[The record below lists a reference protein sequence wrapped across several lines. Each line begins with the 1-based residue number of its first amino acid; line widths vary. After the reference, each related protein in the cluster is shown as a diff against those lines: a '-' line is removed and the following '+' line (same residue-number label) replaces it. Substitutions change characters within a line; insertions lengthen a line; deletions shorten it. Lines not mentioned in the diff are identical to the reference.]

1 MTDPELC
8 FLPATRLAAAIADG
22 EISSREATEA
32 FLTQIEH
39 VNPRV
44 NAVITLVAEQALDAA
59 ARADDHAANNDDLPV
74 LHGVPMLHKDVHDTA
89 GIRTTQGSPIFA
101 DHVPATDDLVIERLH
116 AAGVITLGKTNVPE
130 FAAGSHTFNPV
141 FGRTDNP
148 YDTSRSAGGSSG
160 GQTVALA
167 TGMTPLGDGTDLG
180 GSLRNPAAFCNV
192 VGLRPSP
199 GRVPQAPDGFGQYT
213 LTTSG
218 PLARSVDDV
227 ALLLSA
233 MAGPDLRAPASL
245 SDPGSRFRS
254 VPEIDPR
261 QLRVAVSAD
270 FGGRF
275 GVDPQIVGAVRQAA
289 ETLASLGVRVDETLP
304 DLRDADEVFRTRRAW
319 QFASNLG
326 RVVDRHP
333 DRVKKSVH
341 DNVAAGRT
349 LTVTDLTRAMVRGER
364 LYQRMR
370 EFFTGYDALL
380 VPTTQVLPFDAELEY
395 PTEIAGKP
403 MANYL
408 EWMRSCSDI
417 TATGMPALS
426 LPGGFSTEGWP
437 IGVQLVAGPRAD
449 LRLLSVAKVL
459 EQATRYADRRPG
471 VLDDPAG

>member
-1 MTDPELC
+1 MSELC
-8 FLPATRLAAAIADG
+8 FLPATRLARAIADG

-32 FLTQIEH
+32 FLTQIDRI
-39 VNPRV
+39 NPRI
-44 NAVITLVAEQALDAA
+44 NAVVTLVAEQALAA
-59 ARADDHAANNDDLPV
+59 ADRADEYAAGNDELPV
-74 LHGVPMLHKDVHDTA
+74 LHGVPMLHKDTHETA
-89 GIRTTQGSPIFA
+89 GIRTTSGSPIFA
-101 DHVPATDDLVIERLH
+101 DHVPASDDLVIERLH
-116 AAGVITLGKTNVPE
+116 TAGVITLGKTNVPE

-160 GQTVALA
+160 GQAAALA
-167 TGMTPLGDGTDLG
+167 TGMTPLGDGSDLG

-199 GRVPQAPDGFGQYT
+199 GRVPQAPDDFGQYT
-213 LTTSG
+213 LSTSG
-218 PLARSVDDV
+218 PMARSVDDL

-245 SDPGSRFRS
+245 SDPGSDFRT
-254 VPEIDPR
+254 VPEIDPTR
-261 QLRVAVSAD
+261 LRIAVSAD
-270 FGGRF
+270 FGGLF
-275 GVDPQIVGAVRQAA
+275 GVDPQIITAVRRAA
-289 ETLASLGVRVDETLP
+289 VTLASLGARVEERLP
-304 DLRDADEVFRTRRAW
+304 DLRDANDVFTVRRAW
-319 QFASNLG
+319 QFASRLG
-326 RVVDRHP
+326 PVVDRHP
-333 DRVKKSVH
+333 DRVKQSVR
-341 DNVAAGRT
+341 DNVAVGRA
-349 LTVTDLTRAMVRGER
+349 LTVADLTRAMVRGER

-426 LPGGFSTEGWP
+426 LPGGFSAEGWP
-437 IGVQLVAGPRAD
+437 IGVQLLAGPRAD
-449 LRLLSVAKVL
+449 RQLLSVAKVL
-459 EQATRYADRRPG
+459 EQATGYADQRPG
-471 VLDDPAG
+471 VLDAPA